1 MACCFMKQP
10 KMILTPVYKANTMD
24 ELLHLI
30 LKYSGKQA
38 AWKLEVSQ
46 GKQGNNTL
54 LARNKV
60 MELITLRGSTDRKC
74 KWIKKEFGQIYE

>member
-1 MACCFMKQP
+1 MKQS
-10 KMILTPVYKANTMD
+10 KMIFTPVRKDGGWACSSNSEILGRTGSLEAGGKFRANK
-24 ELLHLI
+24 EII
-30 LKYSGKQA
+30 L
-38 AWKLEVSQ
+38 
-46 GKQGNNTL
+46 L